1 MGDSYPPGKPRIGD
15 APRPGLPRDEDP
27 MDKQG
32 VTPNPQ
38 PTRLA
43 PDGIAIVEML
53 LLVALLTA
61 LFGSQLLTWLGAS

>member
-1 MGDSYPPGKPRIGD
+1 
-15 APRPGLPRDEDP
+15 

-32 VTPNPQ
+32 VNPGPQ

-43 PDGIAIVEML
+43 PDGIAIIEIL

-61 LFGSQLLTWLGAS
+61 LFGSQLLQWMGVG